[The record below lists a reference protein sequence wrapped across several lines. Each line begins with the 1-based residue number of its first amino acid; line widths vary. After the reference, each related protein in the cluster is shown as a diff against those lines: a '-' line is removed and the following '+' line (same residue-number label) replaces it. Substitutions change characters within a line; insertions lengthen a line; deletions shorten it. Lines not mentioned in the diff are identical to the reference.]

1 LVQQTTLED
10 DANPQTVLSGLL
22 TWMRTPGNEL
32 YIGTSWAL
40 DEGITEQML
49 FAKFTHL
56 WRL

>member
-1 LVQQTTLED
+1 M
-10 DANPQTVLSGLL
+10 LSSLL

-32 YIGTSWAL
+32 YIGTSWTL
-40 DEGITEQML
+40 DEGLTEQML

>member
-1 LVQQTTLED
+1 M
-10 DANPQTVLSGLL
+10 LSGLL

>member
-1 LVQQTTLED
+1 MLAEALD
-10 DANPQTVLSGLL
+10 LNGNPETVLSSLL

-32 YIGTSWAL
+32 YIGTSWTL
-40 DEGITEQML
+40 DEGLTEQML